1 MGNLKSKTIGRKQPR
16 SPASN
21 DVLASGENVRHSG
34 LYNIEHD
41 SDVIEQEIFI
51 RKGTM
56 LPFCQ
61 DCGNPIKYR
70 LIQKM
75 EYIAEDPDFS

>member
-1 MGNLKSKTIGRKQPR
+1 MGNPNNKTAVKKQPR

-21 DVLASGENVRHSG
+21 DVLASGESARHSG
-34 LYNIEHD
+34 LYNVEHG

-56 LPFCQ
+56 LPLCQ

-70 LIQKM
+70 LVKKM

>member
-1 MGNLKSKTIGRKQPR
+1 MGNLKDNPVQREQPR

>member
-1 MGNLKSKTIGRKQPR
+1 MGNLKNNTVRTKESR

-21 DVLASGENVRHSG
+21 DVLASGESARHSG
-34 LYNIEHD
+34 LYNVEHG

-51 RKGTM
+51 RKGTL

-70 LIQKM
+70 LVKRM

>member
-1 MGNLKSKTIGRKQPR
+1 L
-16 SPASN
+16 
-21 DVLASGENVRHSG
+21 
-34 LYNIEHD
+34 
-41 SDVIEQEIFI
+41 
-51 RKGTM
+51 